1 MLLDL
6 VRTEDN
12 TDDDRVFMIRNAY
25 ENPVFPIILIERL
38 ALSAAGVARRTGTGA
53 VGVYYADILGQA
65 VCTPRGCSRSNLDP
79 RVAQYRCNLL

>member
-12 TDDDRVFMIRNAY
+12 TDDNRVFMIRNAY
-25 ENPVFPIILIERL
+25 ENPIFPIILIERL
-38 ALSAAGVARRTGTGA
+38 ALSAAGVARRTGAAGA
-53 VGVYYADILGQA
+53 YYADILGQA